1 VDQFYKD
8 LVEKIRDAAEKDI
21 QKIMGETGGE
31 KIYAAALVTDSDC
44 VTLFLAVNT
53 LEYLKDNGG
62 LESEDRWLP
71 DEWGY
76 SDENDSELSKLSRL
90 LFEHDRAISSDGYTD
105 EEWEQNRRQFFEAA
119 VAAFVRL
126 KAENVFGERTKEV
139 TCFVSISDD
148 DRAEDV
154 ENWSAQLL
162 NTPELASAFVDR
174 YQQ

>member
-1 VDQFYKD
+1 MDQFYKD
-8 LVEKIRDAAEKDI
+8 LVEKIRYAAEKDI

-76 SDENDSELSKLSRL
+76 SDENDSELSKLLGVIIAVGIIFSCT
-90 LFEHDRAISSDGYTD
+90 ACSGSDSFAD
-105 EEWEQNRRQFFEAA
+105 N
-119 VAAFVRL
+119 
-126 KAENVFGERTKEV
+126 
-139 TCFVSISDD
+139 
-148 DRAEDV
+148 
-154 ENWSAQLL
+154 L
-162 NTPELASAFVDR
+162 ND
-174 YQQ
+174 

>member
-1 VDQFYKD
+1 MDQFYKD
-8 LVEKIRDAAEKDI
+8 LVGKIRDAAEKDI
-21 QKIMGETGGE
+21 QKIMAKTGSE

-62 LESEDRWLP
+62 FESEDRWIP

-76 SDENDSELSKLSRL
+76 SDESGSELSKLSRL

-126 KAENVFGERTKEV
+126 KVENVFGERTKEV

-148 DRAEDV
+148 DQAEEL

-162 NTPELASAFVDR
+162 NTPELATVFVNR
-174 YQQ
+174 YQK

>member
-1 VDQFYKD
+1 MDQFYKD

-31 KIYAAALVTDSDC
+31 KIYVAALVTDSDC

-76 SDENDSELSKLSRL
+76 SDESGSELSKLSRL

-105 EEWEQNRRQFFEAA
+105 EEWEQNRRQFLRRQSVPLCGSKQRMCLES
-119 VAAFVRL
+119 
-126 KAENVFGERTKEV
+126 ERRKLPALFRFPMMTGPRMWR
-139 TCFVSISDD
+139 TGRHNC
-148 DRAEDV
+148 
-154 ENWSAQLL
+154 
-162 NTPELASAFVDR
+162 
-174 YQQ
+174 

>member
-1 VDQFYKD
+1 MDQFYKD
-8 LVEKIRDAAEKDI
+8 LVGKIRDAAEKDI
-21 QKIMGETGGE
+21 QKVMAKTGSE

-62 LESEDRWLP
+62 FESEDRWIP

-76 SDENDSELSKLSRL
+76 SDESDSELLKLSGL
-90 LFEHDRAISSDGYTD
+90 LFEHDRAVSSDGYTD

-126 KAENVFGERTKEV
+126 KVENVFGERTKEV

-148 DRAEDV
+148 DQAEEL

-162 NTPELASAFVDR
+162 NTPELASVFVNR

>member
-1 VDQFYKD
+1 MDQFYKD
-8 LVEKIRDAAEKDI
+8 LVGKIRDAAEKDI
-21 QKIMGETGGE
+21 QKIMAKTGSE

-53 LEYLKDNGG
+53 LEYLKDHGG

-76 SDENDSELSKLSRL
+76 SDESGSELSALSRL

-105 EEWEQNRRQFFEAA
+105 EEWEENRRQFFEAA
-119 VAAFVRL
+119 IASFVRL
-126 KAENVFGERTKEV
+126 KAGNVFGERTKEV

-148 DRAEDV
+148 DQAEDL

-162 NTPELASAFVDR
+162 NTPELASVFVNR
-174 YQQ
+174 YQ